1 MWNKYA
7 HLLLHY
13 CLSLKEG
20 ERLLVSTTFL
30 AEPLARELYKEACKI
45 GAQVEFSFSFEGMGP
60 IFMQHA
66 ADSLFDK
73 TSPFHTLAI
82 ENFDAYLVVRAPYN
96 TREEMDY
103 DPEKQKRKLAAGAN
117 LNKIYFERTGN
128 GSLKRCLCQFP
139 TQAAANDAGM
149 SLEAYTDFVFRACKL
164 NEEDAYQAWKKLG
177 EDQQHIVDYL
187 NTCHELNYINEKTN
201 IRFSVEDR
209 IWINSDGKA
218 NMPSGEV
225 YTGAIEDSING
236 HVFFD
241 VPSVY
246 QGREVE
252 GIRLEVKDG
261 FIVDWQAE
269 KGKEILDK
277 IMQIDG
283 ARRFGEVAIGTNY
296 SIQQATKNIL
306 FDEKIGGTIH
316 MAVGQSYKQ
325 TGGKNES
332 TVHWDMIAR
341 MDKGRILADGKCIY
355 ENGFFTI

>member
-20 ERLLVSTTFL
+20 ERILVSTSFL
-30 AEPLARELYKEACKI
+30 AEPLAKELYREACRI
-45 GAQVEFSFSFEGMGP
+45 GAQMEFSFSFEEMGTV
-60 IFMQHA
+60 FMQHA
-66 ADSLFDK
+66 KDSLLDK
-73 TSPFHTLAI
+73 VSPFYALAI

-96 TREEMDY
+96 TREEMAY
-103 DPEKQKRKLAAGAN
+103 DADKQKRKMAAGAS
-117 LNKIYFERTGN
+117 LNKIYFDRTAS

-139 TQAAANDAGM
+139 TQGAANDAGM
-149 SLEAYTDFVFRACKL
+149 SLDAYTDFIACACKL
-164 NEEDAYQAWKKLG
+164 NEEDPIAAWQKLG
-177 EDQQHIVDYL
+177 ADQQHIVDYL
-187 NTCHELNYINEKTN
+187 NGCHQMVYINEKTN
-201 IRFSVEDR
+201 ISFSVKDR

-236 HVFFD
+236 HIYFD
-241 VPSVY
+241 VPSIY
-246 QGREVE
+246 QGQEVE
-252 GIRLEVKDG
+252 GIYLEVVAG
-261 FIVDWQAE
+261 YITHWRAE
-269 KGKEILDK
+269 KGQAVLDK
-277 IMQIDG
+277 IMEIDG
-283 ARRFGEVAIGTNY
+283 SRRFGEVAIGTNY
-296 SIQQATKNIL
+296 SIKQPTKNIL

-332 TVHWDMIAR
+332 TVHWDMIAS
-341 MDKGRILADGKCIY
+341 MGQGRILADGKCIY

>member
-30 AEPLARELYKEACKI
+30 AEPLAREIYKEACKI

-187 NTCHELNYINEKTN
+187 NTYHELN
-201 IRFSVEDR
+201 
-209 IWINSDGKA
+209 
-218 NMPSGEV
+218 
-225 YTGAIEDSING
+225 
-236 HVFFD
+236 
-241 VPSVY
+241 
-246 QGREVE
+246 
-252 GIRLEVKDG
+252 
-261 FIVDWQAE
+261 
-269 KGKEILDK
+269 
-277 IMQIDG
+277 
-283 ARRFGEVAIGTNY
+283 
-296 SIQQATKNIL
+296 
-306 FDEKIGGTIH
+306 
-316 MAVGQSYKQ
+316 
-325 TGGKNES
+325 
-332 TVHWDMIAR
+332 
-341 MDKGRILADGKCIY
+341 
-355 ENGFFTI
+355 